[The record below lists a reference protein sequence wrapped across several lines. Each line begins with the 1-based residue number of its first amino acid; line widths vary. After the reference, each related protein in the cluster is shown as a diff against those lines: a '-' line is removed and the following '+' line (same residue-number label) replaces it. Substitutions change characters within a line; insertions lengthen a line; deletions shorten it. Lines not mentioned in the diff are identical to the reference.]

1 MYANLEIT
9 PMKTAD
15 IITEL
20 ANLPVEE
27 RVLIA
32 DNLLKTLN
40 TPQPEIE
47 QAWVHVAQQRLA
59 EISSGQAVTIPA
71 QEVFVRL
78 SKQLGA

>member
-1 MYANLEIT
+1 
-9 PMKTAD
+9 MKTAD

-40 TPQPEIE
+40 SPQPEIE
-47 QAWVHVAQQRLA
+47 QAWVSVALQRLA
-59 EISSGQAVTIPA
+59 EISGGQVLTISA
-71 QEVFVRL
+71 QEVFDRL
-78 SKQLGA
+78 SKKLDA

>member
-1 MYANLEIT
+1 
-9 PMKTAD
+9 MKTAD

-40 TPQPEIE
+40 APQPEIE
-47 QAWVHVAQQRLA
+47 QAWVRVAQQRLA
-59 EISSGQAVTIPA
+59 EISSGQVVTIPA
-71 QEVFVRL
+71 QEVFDRL
-78 SKQLGA
+78 SKKLGA

>member
-1 MYANLEIT
+1 
-9 PMKTAD
+9 MKTAD

-40 TPQPEIE
+40 SPQPEIE
-47 QAWVHVAQQRLA
+47 QAWVSVAQQRLA
-59 EISSGQAVTIPA
+59 EISGGQVLTISA
-71 QEVFVRL
+71 QEVFDRL
-78 SKQLGA
+78 SKKLDA

>member
-1 MYANLEIT
+1 MRELC
-9 PMKTAD
+9 MKTAD

-40 TPQPEIE
+40 SPQPEIE
-47 QAWVHVAQQRLA
+47 QAWVSVAQQRLA
-59 EISSGQAVTIPA
+59 EISGGQVLTISA
-71 QEVFVRL
+71 QEVFDRL
-78 SKQLGA
+78 SKKLDA